1 MGLGDSYKLN
11 WYGYKV
17 PVGKKGQAKKWL
29 TEVV

>member
-17 PVGKKGQAKKWL
+17 PVGKKGVKTNPIQS
-29 TEVV
+29 